1 MTVYKNK
8 VFTLFCYSK
17 MIDLSKY
24 DQTMSVSCI
33 HWYWNVK
40 IEVEIIGDS

>member
-17 MIDLSKY
+17 MIDLFIKY
-24 DQTMSVSCI
+24 DQCFL
-33 HWYWNVK
+33 Y
-40 IEVEIIGDS
+40 